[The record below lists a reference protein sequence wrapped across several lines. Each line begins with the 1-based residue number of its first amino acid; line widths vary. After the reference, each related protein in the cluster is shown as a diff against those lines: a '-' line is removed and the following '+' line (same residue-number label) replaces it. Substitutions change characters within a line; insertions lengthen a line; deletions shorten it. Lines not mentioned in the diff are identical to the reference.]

1 MDKKTFSQYESQS
14 VNRIRELIATRC
26 NGSQQEFADRTHI
39 SKASISQYVNGR
51 NTPSNLT
58 AQKIADAF
66 MVDPAWVQGFDV
78 PMKEQTYYT
87 NPETAA
93 KAQELFDRPEMR
105 ILFDAAQDAKP
116 EDLRKAAE
124 YLEFLKWGGKQI
136 EYEAHRGAE

>member
-93 KAQELFDRPEMR
+93 STGQECEFYLTQRKTQSQKTCEKQPS
-105 ILFDAAQDAKP
+105 ILSF
-116 EDLRKAAE
+116 
-124 YLEFLKWGGKQI
+124 
-136 EYEAHRGAE
+136 